1 MESKYLK
8 KKQRELADDVARAEL
23 QKRIRRDQEEAEV
36 EGVMEEMLDIVETT
50 ESRPE
55 GFDEPEEMQV
65 KKKKAER
72 RKIISEETGLPKE
85 MVDIMEKQVGEL
97 PQRSFDWSIG
107 GARSRRLLRTQGEE
121 KYNEPESDRMD
132 QNNIFSDNMIR
143 GVNSYNAFLPNSL
156 VPIRGRYSEF
166 SIGSEVRDLNRNM
179 RNDPDPLPN
188 PPQNILVQNR
198 ILEGDMN
205 RMPANEPDNPLRNAL
220 DIAPNNLYSMDQRAF
235 LNRRRGVRE
244 RHQAVVG
251 TDDEFFVEGEVEEEE
266 PDEAK
271 YNDEDDV
278 DNEVSGLTNR
288 ERNEMQLKTMQLQQ
302 LRRDAPVG
310 KEWDY
315 LRSAMKK
322 GDSFNLANRSLV
334 DALRRNKIDWKRP
347 TRTRANNN
355 IGLVRG
361 SNRAM
366 VLAVNAVMP

>member
-1 MESKYLK
+1 MESKYLR
-8 KKQRELADDVARAEL
+8 KKQRELADNVARAEL

-85 MVDIMEKQVGEL
+85 MVDIMEKQAGEL
-97 PQRSFDWSIG
+97 PEKSFDWNIG

-132 QNNIFSDNMIR
+132 QNDVFSDNMIR
-143 GVNSYNAFLPNSL
+143 GVNAYNAFLPNPL

-166 SIGSEVRDLNRNM
+166 SAASEIRDLNRNM
-179 RNDPDPLPN
+179 RNDQDPLPN

-198 ILEGDMN
+198 ILEGDMD

-220 DIAPNNLYSMDQRAF
+220 DIAGNNLYSMDQRAF

-278 DNEVSGLTNR
+278 ENEVSGLTNR

-302 LRRDAPVG
+302 LRRDAPAG